1 MKGLVARLAAVAPHT
16 QFLHQAVLCAKLSGD
31 LKSTMDTV
39 MNIVNSNRSTSSL
52 QHRLFRML
60 PADASTEHT
69 DLLVHHDVR
78 WLSKGKVLDR
88 FCELRQEIVS
98 FLRTC
103 KHKRAAHVLER
114 MLDEQFM
121 AEVHFLCHIFGHLNT
136 LNTLIFCLCFL
147 CNFFTSVSKLD
158 SLPVFCNGMTVCN

>member
-1 MKGLVARLAAVAPHT
+1 MKELVARLAAVAPHT
-16 QFLHQAVLCAKLSGD
+16 QFLHCIIHQVVLCAKLSGD
-31 LKSTMDTV
+31 LKNTMDTV
-39 MNIVNSNRSTSSL
+39 MNIVNFIRSTSSL

-69 DLLVHHDVR
+69 DLLVHNDVR

-88 FCELRQEIVS
+88 FCELRQEILS

-103 KHKRAAHVLER
+103 KHKRAAHFLER

-121 AEVHFLCHIFGHLNT
+121 AEVHFLCHILGHLNT
-136 LNTLIFCLCFL
+136 LNTHFL
-147 CNFFTSVSKLD
+147 FMFF
-158 SLPVFCNGMTVCN
+158 M